1 MTTLEE
7 KSVETEID
15 EGNDSD
21 ETIEPQDDVIE
32 EKVEEVVKP
41 VEVKEEKP
49 APVKKVKKKMG
60 RPPKP
65 LEEKLAKQVVV
76 KEMIIYMVQNET
88 GGFDKVKN
96 PKLSVTDIK
105 KANLK
110 KEKEEKEIELGKA
123 LQTRKNGKVDKRS
136 ENKRTPAQI
145 AATERMIAA
154 NKKKREEK
162 NQQKKKE
169 TKEIVK
175 ETVKESV
182 REVVSE
188 PFYKPKEVVPPK
200 PVDPYADLIF

>member
-1 MTTLEE
+1 MATLEE
-7 KSVETEID
+7 KSVETDID
-15 EGNDSD
+15 DGNDSD
-21 ETIEPQDDVIE
+21 ETIEPTDDVIE
-32 EKVEEVVKP
+32 EKVEEVEKP
-41 VEVKEEKP
+41 VEVKEDKP

-76 KEMIIYMVQNET
+76 KEKIIYMVQNTDGSFE
-88 GGFDKVKN
+88 KVKN
-96 PKLSVTDIK
+96 PKLTVTDVK

-110 KEKEEKEIELGKA
+110 KKKEMKEIELGKV

-154 NKKKREEK
+154 NKKKREAK

-182 REVVSE
+182 REVVQE
-188 PFYKPKEVVPPK
+188 PFYKPKEVVTPK
-200 PVDPYADLIF
+200 PVDPYENLIF

>member
-15 EGNDSD
+15 DGNDSD
-21 ETIEPQDDVIE
+21 ETIEPQDDIIE
-32 EKVEEVVKP
+32 EKVEEVEKP
-41 VEVKEEKP
+41 VEEKP
-49 APVKKVKKKMG
+49 EPVKKVKKKMG
-60 RPPKP
+60 RPAKS
-65 LEEKLAKQVVV
+65 LEEKLAKQVVI
-76 KEMIIYMVQNET
+76 KEKIIYMVQNTDGSFE
-88 GGFDKVKN
+88 KVKH
-96 PKLSVTDIK
+96 PKLTVTDVK

-110 KEKEEKEIELGKA
+110 KEKEMKEIELGKA
-123 LQTRKNGKVDKRS
+123 LQTRKNGKVDNRS
-136 ENKRTPAQI
+136 ANKRTPAQI

-182 REVVSE
+182 REVVQE

>member
-1 MTTLEE
+1 MATLEE

-15 EGNDSD
+15 DGYDSD

-32 EKVEEVVKP
+32 EKVEEVEKP
-41 VEVKEEKP
+41 VEVKEDKP

-60 RPPKP
+60 RPPKS

-76 KEMIIYMVQNET
+76 KEKIIYMVQNET

-96 PKLSVTDIK
+96 PKLTVTDIK

-154 NKKKREEK
+154 NKKRREEK

-182 REVVSE
+182 REVVQE
-188 PFYKPKEVVPPK
+188 PFYKPKEVIPPK
-200 PVDPYADLIF
+200 PIDPYADLIF

>member
-7 KSVETEID
+7 KSVETDID
-15 EGNDSD
+15 DGNDSD

-32 EKVEEVVKP
+32 EKVEEVEKP
-41 VEVKEEKP
+41 VEVKEDKP

-76 KEMIIYMVQNET
+76 KEKIIYMVQNET

-96 PKLSVTDIK
+96 PKLTVTDIK

-154 NKKKREEK
+154 NKKRREEK

-182 REVVSE
+182 REVVQE

-200 PVDPYADLIF
+200 PVDPYANLIF

>member
-1 MTTLEE
+1 MNLEE
-7 KSVETEID
+7 KTVETDID
-15 EGNDSD
+15 DGTESD
-21 ETIEPQDDVIE
+21 TTIEPQDDVIE
-32 EKVEEVVKP
+32 EKLQEIETP

-49 APVKKVKKKMG
+49 EPIKKVKKRMG
-60 RPPKP
+60 RPPKS
-65 LEEKLAKQVVV
+65 LEEKLAKQVVI
-76 KEMIIYMVQNET
+76 KEKIVYMVQNT
-88 GGFDKVKN
+88 DGSFDKVKN
-96 PKLSVTDIK
+96 PKLTVTDVK

-110 KEKEEKEIELGKA
+110 KEKEMKEIELGKA
-123 LQTRKNGKVDKRS
+123 LQTRKNGKIDKRS

-154 NKKKREEK
+154 NKKKREAK

-182 REVVSE
+182 REVVQE

-200 PVDPYADLIF
+200 PIDPYADLIF